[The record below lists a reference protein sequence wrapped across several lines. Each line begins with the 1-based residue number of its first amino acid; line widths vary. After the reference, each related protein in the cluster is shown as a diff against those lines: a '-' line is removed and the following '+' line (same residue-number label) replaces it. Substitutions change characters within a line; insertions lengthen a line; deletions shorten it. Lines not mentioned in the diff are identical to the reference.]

1 VVING
6 IGGLGGYPV
15 QYARLLGAGATVFG
29 FARIDEKLAVAV
41 ENGAHHTVN
50 VRDKEAEHVRNEL
63 ENLTGRR
70 TVDAVLDCA
79 GFAES
84 LGLATAILGT

>member
-1 VVING
+1 VVTRSSTPDCSA
-6 IGGLGGYPV
+6 PV
-15 QYARLLGAGATVFG
+15 PQSSDSRALTRT
-29 FARIDEKLAVAV
+29 AVAL

-70 TVDAVLDCA
+70 TVDGVLDCA